1 LPQFL
6 VQYQILAVR
15 HCEFFESILLL
26 CLLLPRFDSI
36 SIEWFLLNPLTTLRL
51 NVLTYK
57 IYFSVSKITLQLPM
71 SISSLLLVC
80 LSVRH
85 QNPQAYQNQSFIH
98 PSSFTLWLLSLSVCL
113 QCNASFRP
121 NFDQTYCFWA
131 SVQFCI

>member
-1 LPQFL
+1 MSPFIYLQMYTNMR
-6 VQYQILAVR
+6 QKRINQILDYLLIHLASYVYSDQFTKS
-15 HCEFFESILLL
+15 HCQGSETLWFYQSILLL
-26 CLLLPRFDSI
+26 SLVLPRFDSI

-71 SISSLLLVC
+71 SISCWLLVC

-98 PSSFTLWLLSLSVCL
+98 PS
-113 QCNASFRP
+113 
-121 NFDQTYCFWA
+121 
-131 SVQFCI
+131 FCDF